1 MLQKGETHARLEFG
15 YRITFTKNTVESA
28 SGSIYSPEERV
39 YREHRPEGNEEGAER
54 WKREWSDT
62 Y

>member
-1 MLQKGETHARLEFG
+1 MLQEGETHARLEFG
-15 YRITFTKNTVESA
+15 YRITCAKNTVESA
-28 SGSIYSPEERV
+28 SMGIDSPEERV
-39 YREHRPEGNEEGAER
+39 YREHRPEGNEGAER